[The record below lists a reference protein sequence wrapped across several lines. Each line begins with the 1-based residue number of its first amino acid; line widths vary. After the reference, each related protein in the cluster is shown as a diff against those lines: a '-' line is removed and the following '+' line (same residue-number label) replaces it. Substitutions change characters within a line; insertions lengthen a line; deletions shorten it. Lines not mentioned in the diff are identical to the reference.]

1 MADVLLIRLVAVC
14 GSFLSAVAY
23 VACAAVNTNGDRWW
37 HANKFWAII
46 GLAPLHVLSAWT
58 LFAMCGGAAY
68 LSRPQP
74 EFPVGAR
81 SSRGEASVVCVVTAR
96 GTFRSC
102 LVETESPSGNGFG
115 RAAVASMQRG
125 ARIKM
130 GSDGPVEG
138 DRMRATLRFWNG
150 Q

>member
-1 MADVLLIRLVAVC
+1 MILHLLMLLGPALEQGQATAEPQIWNLDQV
-14 GSFLSAVAY
+14 
-23 VACAAVNTNGDRWW
+23 T
-37 HANKFWAII
+37 
-46 GLAPLHVLSAWT
+46 
-58 LFAMCGGAAY
+58 Y

-74 EFPVGAR
+74 EFPDGAR
-81 SSRGEASVVCVVTAR
+81 YSRGEASVICVVTAR

-102 LVETESPSGNGFG
+102 LVETETPSGNGFG

-125 ARIKM
+125 ARIEM